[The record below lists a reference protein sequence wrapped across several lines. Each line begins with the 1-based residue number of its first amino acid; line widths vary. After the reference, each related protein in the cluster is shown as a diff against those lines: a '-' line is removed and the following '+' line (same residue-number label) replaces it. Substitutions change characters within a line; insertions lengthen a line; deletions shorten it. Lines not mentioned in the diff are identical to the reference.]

1 MIDRLDAVP
10 KLKEVRLGKA
20 EFVINDQTTLL
31 LGKNHSRADKF
42 AAKLLNQEIENLIK
56 TPLEV
61 KAAQSFSNFKNTI
74 ILAIP
79 ERDRE
84 FLNIFKWQDTL
95 GDKRLSEEGYIIDV
109 DVKDEYI
116 LIAARTEAGL
126 FYGIQTLRQ
135 LLKNKKNKIIVPSL
149 WIRDWPEMRCRG
161 VMQDISRGQVLTI
174 DTFKEL
180 IRTLSYFKINLLSL
194 YIEHTFVFQ
203 KHPLIGQGC
212 GSLTR
217 EEVKELDEYA
227 RDYHIELVPSFQALG
242 HFHQIL
248 RHKEYAHLAETETRW
263 SLIPAREESYKFLEE
278 LFSEIIPAFSSR
290 FFNIGCDEVYDLGE
304 GKSKEKAKELG
315 KGGLYLSHILK
326 VKEIIDK
333 YGKTTMFWG
342 DMLLHY
348 PEIISQLPRDIVI
361 MNWHYGSDKLEE
373 NDYYC
378 PLIEVF
384 QKAGLKQFAC
394 SGTSSWVR
402 LFPDIRIANKNVKCF
417 TSEAKKFGVKEAMI
431 TNWGD
436 HGNHNLLGYVWYG
449 FAFFAEASWDPYKV
463 EEQSFGRRFCSQFFG
478 QGTESIAEAIWYL
491 SQSNSLVNV
500 DLPQEYFPWPFPLFW
515 DDPFE
520 GKYSINVRDPLET
533 GRKLTVISDSAS
545 EIISHNQGKA
555 TKNKKWL
562 GDLLFA
568 AQEIGYLGKRVL
580 LIEEIKNLYHQ
591 AYRNLGEEK
600 VVTECLKK
608 ILTLLNKLKSDLL
621 GLKEK
626 YQSLWLRENRE
637 PGLDYNL
644 KKYTSLIKSFDRKI
658 SQLEMIEKDYEKPGG
673 CLPAPDRIRLSKR
686 DYPRT
691 VSDF

>member
-1 MIDRLDAVP
+1 
-10 KLKEVRLGKA
+10 
-20 EFVINDQTTLL
+20 
-31 LGKNHSRADKF
+31 F

-149 WIRDWPEMRCRG
+149 WIRDWPEIRCRG

-203 KHPLIGQGC
+203 KHPLISQGC
-212 GSLTR
+212 GSLTK

-227 RDYHIELVPSFQALG
+227 KNYHIELVPSFQALG

-263 SLIPAREESYKFLEE
+263 SLSPAREESYKFLEE

-333 YGKTTMFWG
+333 YGKTTMLWG
-342 DMLLHY
+342 DMLLHH
-348 PEIISQLPRDIVI
+348 P
-361 MNWHYGSDKLEE
+361 
-373 NDYYC
+373 
-378 PLIEVF
+378 
-384 QKAGLKQFAC
+384 
-394 SGTSSWVR
+394 
-402 LFPDIRIANKNVKCF
+402 
-417 TSEAKKFGVKEAMI
+417 
-431 TNWGD
+431 
-436 HGNHNLLGYVWYG
+436 
-449 FAFFAEASWDPYKV
+449 
-463 EEQSFGRRFCSQFFG
+463 
-478 QGTESIAEAIWYL
+478 
-491 SQSNSLVNV
+491 
-500 DLPQEYFPWPFPLFW
+500 
-515 DDPFE
+515 
-520 GKYSINVRDPLET
+520 
-533 GRKLTVISDSAS
+533 

-562 GDLLFA
+562 DDILFA

-644 KKYTSLIKSFDRKI
+644 ERYTSLIKSFDRKI
-658 SQLEMIEKDYEKPGG
+658 S
-673 CLPAPDRIRLSKR
+673 
-686 DYPRT
+686 
-691 VSDF
+691 